1 MHFIAICLDKP
12 QSQSIR
18 LANRAAHLDYLRA
31 YSKSIPVCGP
41 LLSDDGQNM
50 IGSLLILQAENKGA
64 AEKIL
69 AEDPYRKAALF
80 GSVELRPWRWVVG
93 TPGPN

>member
-1 MHFIAICLDKP
+1 MHFIAVCLDKP
-12 QSQSIR
+12 ESQSLR
-18 LANRAAHLDYLRA
+18 LTNRAAHLDFLRA

-41 LLSDDGQNM
+41 LLSEDGQNM
-50 IGSLLILQAENKGA
+50 IGSLLILHAENRPA

-69 AEDPYRKAALF
+69 AEDPYRKAELF

-93 TPGPN
+93 TPGAS